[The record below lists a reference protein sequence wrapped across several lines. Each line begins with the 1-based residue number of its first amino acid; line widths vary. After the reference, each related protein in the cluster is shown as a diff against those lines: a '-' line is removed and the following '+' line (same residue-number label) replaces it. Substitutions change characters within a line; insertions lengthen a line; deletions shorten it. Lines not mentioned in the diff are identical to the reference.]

1 MPQASAPAHMPRRTQ
16 KECCYTSAVEA
27 DATFCGDCGKPL
39 IRCMAAEECGGL
51 LDDEGLCTVC
61 VSPHVQVDSGALK
74 VAKVGGAVAL
84 PVSIANVSVVG
95 RPIFVTRVWSRE
107 ASGEWRTESLGWE
120 RLDAGQT
127 RPVSITANKL
137 DREGAHNIQI
147 RIEVAS
153 RWRWR
158 EERYAF
164 AASLRLHVKAED
176 KSVGPTVT
184 LGGKE
189 AGHGNTVYISGKTEA
204 SAEPETTAEA
214 LDLAMERVE
223 VEERSLG
230 IRGINKDLAV
240 SRGVSLHW
248 RGFAPEQV
256 PSDGPILTADSLL
269 AVGRARGRRAG
280 GTGDVRLLVD
290 SQDGTLDEDL
300 SRLISRRHFELY
312 VECDR
317 LMLRVTGTGGVR
329 VDGKAY
335 GPGKAVAVNDGT
347 RICPVVKAPDAL
359 SLTVQFQSQHKA
371 VTQVTITRS
380 PAHGQGN

>member
-1 MPQASAPAHMPRRTQ
+1 
-16 KECCYTSAVEA
+16 
-27 DATFCGDCGKPL
+27 
-39 IRCMAAEECGGL
+39 MAAEECGGL

-61 VSPHVQVDSGALK
+61 VSPHVQVDSGALT

-120 RLDAGQT
+120 RLDAGQS

-137 DREGAHNIQI
+137 DRAGAHSIEI
-147 RIEVAS
+147 LVEVAS

-189 AGHGNTVYISGKTEA
+189 AGHGNTVYISGKSEA

-214 LDLAMERVE
+214 LDLVMERVE
-223 VEERSLG
+223 VEERRLG
-230 IRGINKDLAV
+230 IRGINENLAV
-240 SRGVSLHW
+240 SRSVSLQW
-248 RGFAPEQV
+248 RGFAPEQI

-280 GTGDVRLLVD
+280 GTGDVRLLVE
-290 SQDGTLDEDL
+290 SGDGTLDEDL
-300 SRLISRRHFELY
+300 SRLLSRRHFELY

-335 GPGKAVAVNDGT
+335 GPGKAVPLNDGA
-347 RICPVVKAPDAL
+347 RINPVVKAPDAL
-359 SLTVQFQSQHKA
+359 SLQIQFQTEHKT
-371 VTQVTITRS
+371 VTQVTVTRS
-380 PAHGQGN
+380 PASRQGT